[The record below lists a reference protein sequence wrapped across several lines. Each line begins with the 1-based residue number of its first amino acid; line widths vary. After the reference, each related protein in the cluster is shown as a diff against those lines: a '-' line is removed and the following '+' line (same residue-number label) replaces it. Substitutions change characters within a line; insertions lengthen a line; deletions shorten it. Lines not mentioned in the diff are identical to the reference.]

1 MRGTWTHDQLV
12 THLAVQDQ
20 PVRVWACWDLS
31 HYRRTPALAWGD
43 GSPSKKALCS
53 TAHLFFSCELWMKK
67 ICPMSLLNFL
77 TGRPISIWKAE
88 QEWDEFLSTTVQP
101 KPILQRSQ
109 ITQKRLEAKKHL
121 FKFVRRWNGVFLF
134 LFLFLFFFFR
144 SQNIDGSFAEKNSCG
159 FEQTLYAERRNSCIF
174 LYNFTA

>member
-88 QEWDEFLSTTVQP
+88 QEWDEFLSTAVQP

-109 ITQKRLEAKKHL
+109 ITQKRLEAKKHI

-134 LFLFLFFFFR
+134 LFFFFR
-144 SQNIDGSFAEKNSCG
+144 SQNIDGGFAEKNCCG
-159 FEQTLYAERRNSCIF
+159 FEQTLYDERRTCCIS